1 MAHIHLEDGTIP
13 LSWAVAWALIA
24 TLIIVLCLYWLRNVR
39 RADSRLIVLASM
51 LTAATFAVFQFEIP
65 PLGVHLSLTPFIGI
79 LAGPAMGGIIVLI
92 INIFSAGIGH
102 EGWTIIAP
110 NYLINLTEVIGGWL
124 VYRWLSRYTR
134 MDVHYTAGIATF
146 IGLLLG
152 NVAMIAVIMISGIQG
167 AEFQLSALSL
177 IAAANMAMAIVES
190 FVTAYIVAYIKKVR
204 PDMLGPGHLVRATKP

>member
-1 MAHIHLEDGTIP
+1 MAHIHLDDGTIP

>member
-204 PDMLGPGHLVRATKP
+204 PDMLGPVHLVRATKP